1 MQIIILATIACI
13 IGGIN
18 HNFYRK
24 FFDTRI
30 KNEVLIY
37 LTWTISII
45 ALVKMFMNFD
55 NFYSRFI
62 SFLIINMVI
71 VLLLYKKD
79 YKKIFSINLTIS
91 LLSIDLINIIKYMY
105 FILGIDF
112 FKNIIGA
119 LSIFTLIFY
128 FLLKLLLKFFKLNDK
143 FFKEKNIITNIVLLS
158 ILIVLK
164 ICFLLNFTSFNREI
178 FKISTLAILI
188 LIIISLL
195 IVYSYF
201 KVLDKLKREKDLSV
215 VEYQKRVYKNYL
227 KDFIYLKDYSDKEF
241 LTGNKSISPI
251 LNYYKWKT
259 NYLGI
264 RFTYELKMPSD
275 FNIDD
280 LNLAII
286 IMNLMENSID
296 IIRNNDFSEKDK
308 KIFLSVKFIGET
320 LLIKI
325 KSPYKNIKIRDDI
338 KEDSVFDY
346 TVFLNKVKSIVDNYE
361 SDIKVKTRDIIEIYV
376 LIYLNNKNS

>member
-1 MQIIILATIACI
+1 M
-13 IGGIN
+13 
-18 HNFYRK
+18 
-24 FFDTRI
+24 
-30 KNEVLIY
+30 
-37 LTWTISII
+37 
-45 ALVKMFMNFD
+45 
-55 NFYSRFI
+55 
-62 SFLIINMVI
+62 
-71 VLLLYKKD
+71 
-79 YKKIFSINLTIS
+79 
-91 LLSIDLINIIKYMY
+91 
-105 FILGIDF
+105 
-112 FKNIIGA
+112 
-119 LSIFTLIFY
+119 
-128 FLLKLLLKFFKLNDK
+128 
-143 FFKEKNIITNIVLLS
+143 
-158 ILIVLK
+158 IVLK

-178 FKISTLAILI
+178 FKISTLAIFI